1 MKGTS
6 QNTVYGG
13 FSEGGQ
19 WVWGSASQSS
29 SCECGSH
36 SPLPK
41 KQRLNE
47 SSAEIGADS
56 VSQMGSTHVEIGADS
71 VSQMGSTRVEIGAD
85 SVSQMDSTRVVL
97 ANRAPG
103 QPDVSK
109 PQPGT
114 AEVFLPLGP
123 VLTNTTQSTLTGSKF
138 TPARPTKTVSSQVKA
153 KPSWARGSEAGMY
166 RRRNGTMYYKSDT
179 GTIEER
185 GWME

>member
-1 MKGTS
+1 MDSTR
-6 QNTVYGG
+6 V
-13 FSEGGQ
+13 
-19 WVWGSASQSS
+19 
-29 SCECGSH
+29 
-36 SPLPK
+36 
-41 KQRLNE
+41 
-47 SSAEIGADS
+47 EIGADS
-56 VSQMGSTHVEIGADS
+56 VSQMGATRVEIDADSVSQMISTRVEIRADSVSQMDSPLVEIGADS

-97 ANRAPG
+97 ANPAPG

-138 TPARPTKTVSSQVKA
+138 TPARPTKTVSSQAKA

-166 RRRNGTMYYKSDT
+166 RRRNSTRYYKSDT

>member
-13 FSEGGQ
+13 FSECGQ
-19 WVWGSASQSS
+19 RVWGSASQSS

-41 KQRLNE
+41 KQRLND

-56 VSQMGSTHVEIGADS
+56 VSRMD
-71 VSQMGSTRVEIGAD
+71 STRVEIGAD

-97 ANRAPG
+97 ANPAPG

-138 TPARPTKTVSSQVKA
+138 TPARPTKTVSSQAKA
-153 KPSWARGSEAGMY
+153 KPSWARGSDAGMY
-166 RRRNGTMYYKSDT
+166 RCRNGTMYYKSDT